1 MNDKMNDKKMIPA
14 ALSNRHI
21 HLSKEHI
28 DQLFGEDYNL
38 CTLKDL
44 SQPGQFACEEKVDMI
59 GPKGEIKG
67 IRVLGPARIQT
78 QIEVSLTDSFMLGIK
93 PPIRDSGDIEG
104 TPGVTLRG
112 PKGEVKLDK
121 GVIVAARHIHMHTT
135 DAERFKVKDKQKV
148 KVRTFGERA
157 VVFENVLV
165 RVSPKYALEMHLD
178 TDEGNAANLR
188 NGTLVELI
196 TE

>member
-1 MNDKMNDKKMIPA
+1 MTEKKMIPA
-14 ALSNRHI
+14 ALSNRHL
-21 HLSKEHI
+21 HLSQEHI
-28 DQLFGEDYNL
+28 DQLFGENYNL

-44 SQPGQFACEEKVDMI
+44 SQPGQFACEEKLDMI

-67 IRVLGPARIQT
+67 IRVLGPARPKT
-78 QIEVSLTDSFMLGIK
+78 QIEVSVSDSFILGVK
-93 PPIRDSGDIEG
+93 PPVRDSGDIEG
-104 TPGVTLRG
+104 SPGVTLRG
-112 PKGEVKLDK
+112 PKGEVNLDK
-121 GVIVAARHIHMHTT
+121 GVIIAARHIHMHTS
-135 DAERFKVKDKQKV
+135 DAEKFMVKDKQKV

-157 VVFENVLV
+157 VIFENVLV
-165 RVSPKYALEMHLD
+165 RVSPKFALEMHLD

>member
-1 MNDKMNDKKMIPA
+1 MTEKKMIPA
-14 ALSNRHI
+14 ALSNRHL
-21 HLSKEHI
+21 HLSQEHI
-28 DQLFGEDYNL
+28 DQLFGENYNL

-44 SQPGQFACEEKVDMI
+44 SQPGQFACEEKLDMI

-67 IRVLGPARIQT
+67 IRVLGPARPQT
-78 QIEVSLTDSFMLGIK
+78 QIEVSVSDSFILGLK
-93 PPIRDSGDIEG
+93 PPVRDSGDIEG
-104 TPGVTLRG
+104 SPGVTLRG
-112 PKGEVKLDK
+112 PKGEVNLDK
-121 GVIVAARHIHMHTT
+121 GVIIAARHIHMHTS
-135 DAERFKVKDKQKV
+135 DAEKFLVKDKQKV

-157 VVFENVLV
+157 VIFENVLV
-165 RVSPKYALEMHLD
+165 RVSPKFALEMHLD

>member
-1 MNDKMNDKKMIPA
+1 MTEKKMIPA
-14 ALSNRHI
+14 ALSNRHL
-21 HLSKEHI
+21 HLSQEHI
-28 DQLFGEDYNL
+28 DQLFGNNYNL

-67 IRVLGPARIQT
+67 IRVLGPARPAT
-78 QIEVSLTDSFMLGIK
+78 QIEVSVSDSFVLGVK
-93 PPIRDSGDIEG
+93 PPVRDSGDIEG
-104 TPGVTLRG
+104 SPGVTLRG
-112 PKGEVKLDK
+112 PEGEVHLDK
-121 GVIVAARHIHMHTT
+121 GVIIAARHIHMHTS
-135 DAERFKVKDKQKV
+135 DAEKFGVEDKQRV

-157 VVFENVLV
+157 LIFENVLV

-196 TE
+196 TQ

>member
-1 MNDKMNDKKMIPA
+1 MTDKKMIPA
-14 ALSNRHI
+14 ALSNRHL
-21 HLSKEHI
+21 HLSQEHI
-28 DQLFGEDYNL
+28 DQLFGENYNL

-44 SQPGQFACEEKVDMI
+44 SQPGQYACEEKVDMV

-67 IRVLGPARIQT
+67 IRVLGPARSQT
-78 QIEVSLTDSFMLGIK
+78 QIEVSVSDSFILGVK
-93 PPIRDSGDIEG
+93 PPVRDSGDIDG
-104 TPGVTLRG
+104 SPGVTLIG
-112 PKGEVKLDK
+112 PKGEVQLDK
-121 GVIVAARHIHMHTT
+121 GVIIAARHIHMHTR
-135 DAERFKVKDKQKV
+135 DAERFNVEDKQKV

-178 TDEGNAANLR
+178 TDEGNAANLK

-196 TE
+196 TD

>member
-1 MNDKMNDKKMIPA
+1 MTEKKMIPA
-14 ALSNRHI
+14 ALSNRHL
-21 HLSKEHI
+21 HLSQEDI
-28 DQLFGEDYNL
+28 QQLFGENYNL

-67 IRVLGPARIQT
+67 IRVLGPARPQT
-78 QIEVSLTDSFMLGIK
+78 QIEVSVSDSFILGVK
-93 PPIRDSGDIEG
+93 PPVRDSGDIEG
-104 TPGVTLRG
+104 SPGVTLRG
-112 PKGEVKLDK
+112 PKGEVNLNK
-121 GVIVAARHIHMHTT
+121 GVIIAARHIHMHTS
-135 DAERFKVKDKQKV
+135 DAERFNVVDKQKV
-148 KVRTFGERA
+148 KVRTSGERA

-178 TDEGNAANLR
+178 TDEGNAANLK
-188 NGTLVELI
+188 NGVLVEMI

>member
-1 MNDKMNDKKMIPA
+1 MTEKKMIPA
-14 ALSNRHI
+14 ALSNRHL
-21 HLSKEHI
+21 HLSQEHI
-28 DQLFGEDYNL
+28 DQLFGKKYNL

-44 SQPGQFACEEKVDMI
+44 SQPGQFACEEKVDMV

-67 IRVLGPARIQT
+67 IRVLGPARMAT
-78 QIEVSLTDSFMLGIK
+78 QIEVSVSDSFVLGVK
-93 PPIRDSGDIEG
+93 PPVRDSGDIEG
-104 TPGVTLRG
+104 SPGVTLRG
-112 PKGEVKLDK
+112 PEGEVQLDK
-121 GVIVAARHIHMHTT
+121 GVIIAARHIHMHTT
-135 DAERFKVKDKQKV
+135 DAENFGVEDKQRV

-157 VVFENVLV
+157 LIFENVLV

-178 TDEGNAANLR
+178 TDEGNAAKLR

>member
-1 MNDKMNDKKMIPA
+1 MTEKKMIPA
-14 ALSNRHI
+14 ALSNRHL
-21 HLSKEHI
+21 HLSQEHI
-28 DQLFGEDYNL
+28 DQLFGKNYNL

-67 IRVLGPARIQT
+67 IRVLGPARGAT
-78 QIEVSLTDSFMLGIK
+78 QIEVSVSDSFVLGVK
-93 PPIRDSGDIEG
+93 PPVRDSGDIEG
-104 TPGVTLRG
+104 SPGVTLRG
-112 PKGEVKLDK
+112 PEGEVHLDK
-121 GVIVAARHIHMHTT
+121 GVIIAARHIHMHTR
-135 DAERFKVKDKQKV
+135 DAEKFGVEDKQRV

-157 VVFENVLV
+157 LIFENVLV